1 MCLNI
6 FIYIKEYCSGCFFS
20 SRCEKSK
27 LDSYE
32 AQNYKNN
39 NFKHIN
45 YLWKEKILYFF
56 FGGGGIFFIIL
67 WNEEMTITN
76 PQYGS
81 NKHKCILVVK
91 QIQFGLNV
99 LLYTKNYF
107 KPFKSKLC
115 LYILVS
121 MTLQLC
127 DNFKSFIISD
137 YCMPYNVTILL

>member
-1 MCLNI
+1 MFRL
-6 FIYIKEYCSGCFFS
+6 FLFFTVREVKVGQLWS
-20 SRCEKSK
+20 TK
-27 LDSYE
+27 LQEQQFQTHKLSLKR
-32 AQNYKNN
+32 KNTV
-39 NFKHIN
+39 
-45 YLWKEKILYFF
+45 FF
-56 FGGGGIFFIIL
+56 FWGGGMFFIIL

-91 QIQFGLNV
+91 QRQFGLNV

-137 YCMPYNVTILL
+137 YCMPYNITILL